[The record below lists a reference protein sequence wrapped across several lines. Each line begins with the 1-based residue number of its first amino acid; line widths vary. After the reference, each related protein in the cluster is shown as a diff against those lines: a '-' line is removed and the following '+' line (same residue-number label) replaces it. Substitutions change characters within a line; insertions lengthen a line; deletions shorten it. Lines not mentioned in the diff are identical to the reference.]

1 MSQKRSRWLA
11 CLEVTLFLAVL
22 MNAALEIFQHIF
34 R

>member
-1 MSQKRSRWLA
+1 MSPERSRWLA

-22 MNAALEIFQHIF
+22 MTPASEIFQHIL